1 MLWAANTSLALN
13 FQTAREYK
21 PKDAG
26 MNDASWL
33 FPPLFAAPGR
43 CPWIPAFFFRHRHLH
58 GKSGPNAPSRA
69 PTKRSPP
76 CERPPRLR
84 RSSLPH
90 PLLPR
95 PSPCRPRQQ
104 DRFQK
109 IGGGL
114 VLPVEKKR
122 FGCGNVQKYTGLTK
136 TKRKIRQEFSWRRY
150 NCLNY

>member
-33 FPPLFAAPGR
+33 FPPHFAAPRAMPLDTGVFLPPQAFAR
-43 CPWIPAFFFRHRHLH
+43 KKWPQRAIPRPHKKVA
-58 GKSGPNAPSRA
+58 
-69 PTKRSPP
+69 P
-76 CERPPRLR
+76 CERPPHPR
-84 RSSLPH
+84 RSPLPH
-90 PLLPR
+90 PLPPR
-95 PSPCRPRQQ
+95 RSPCRPRHQ

-122 FGCGNVQKYTGLTK
+122 FGCGNVQKYDGLIK
-136 TKRKIRQEFSWRRY
+136 TKRKIHREFSWGGY
-150 NCLNY
+150 NGLDY

>member
-69 PTKRSPP
+69 PTKWSPLASGLLALAAARSLIR
-76 CERPPRLR
+76 CRQGHRPVAPGIKTASRKLEAALFCLSR
-84 RSSLPH
+84 
-90 PLLPR
+90 
-95 PSPCRPRQQ
+95 
-104 DRFQK
+104 
-109 IGGGL
+109 
-114 VLPVEKKR
+114 KR
-122 FGCGNVQKYTGLTK
+122 VWVAGMYKNMMD
-136 TKRKIRQEFSWRRY
+136 
-150 NCLNY
+150 

>member
-13 FQTAREYK
+13 FPTAREYK
-21 PKDAG
+21 QKEAG
-26 MNDASWL
+26 TNDASWL

-58 GKSGPNAPSRA
+58 GKSAPNAPSRA

-76 CERPPRLR
+76 CERPPRPR
-84 RSSLPH
+84 RSPQPH
-90 PLLPR
+90 PLPPR

-109 IGGGL
+109 NGGGL

-122 FGCGNVQKYTGLTK
+122 FGCGNVQKYTGLIK
-136 TKRKIRQEFSWRRY
+136 TKRKIHQEFSGGGY
-150 NCLNY
+150 NGLTY